1 MGGDKWTRLCGVRLV
16 PIGKKKDYGMLS
28 AGACGGVVT
37 ASGRDSGVR
46 LVLIG
51 KKRLR
56 GVERWY

>member
-28 AGACGGVVT
+28 ADACGGAVT
-37 ASGRDSGVR
+37 DSGVR